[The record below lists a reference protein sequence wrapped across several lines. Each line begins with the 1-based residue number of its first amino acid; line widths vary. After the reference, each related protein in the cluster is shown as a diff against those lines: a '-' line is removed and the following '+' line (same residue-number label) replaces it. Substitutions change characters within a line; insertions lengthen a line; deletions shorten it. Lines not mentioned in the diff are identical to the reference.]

1 MSDFGSD
8 FLDNTTSE
16 QFVSTADGF
25 SGLINP
31 DEFYLETV
39 ELITSTQKLNIKGLM
54 VELSYYEDI
63 FRGTMTGHI
72 LINDAISLIDRQAL
86 CGTETLTIRYRKS
99 KQAMHY
105 FEKKFRVYR
114 VGDRA
119 MRNNTSEVY
128 TLNFCSE
135 ELFLSEQ
142 LKISKAYPG
151 KQISE
156 IVNDILV
163 QEMKIVQN
171 EKQNEKRLLI
181 EQTKG
186 LYDFIIPYKKPYEAI
201 NWLSTYALSQKNP
214 GADFV
219 FYENA
224 YGLNFRSL
232 QTLYTS
238 KPYRTFVYSLRTAG
252 NRGPDKELGISLSG
266 IKSYN
271 FLDTFDTL
279 YATNLGVFANKTITI
294 DPLTRSYYTTKFN
307 YSEYMENAKTLNG
320 QKIISANKNILGKS
334 AYENENSVLKV
345 LTTNKDQKRA
355 KGVIPSAV
363 ANDVN
368 VETYVPNRT
377 AQLALAHYSR
387 MKIAVSGDPLLAV
400 GLTINIVLPSMR
412 STDGSG
418 NFSGEID
425 RYHSGQYIITA
436 VRHIID
442 VNMKYETILEIAK
455 DSLETALPYND
466 KSVRFP
472 NNNMNP
478 SAPVSGGIIR
488 SS

>member
-1 MSDFGSD
+1 MSDFGAN
-8 FLDNTTSE
+8 FLDNTVSE
-16 QFVSTADGF
+16 QFVSNADGF

-31 DEFYLETV
+31 DEFFLENV
-39 ELITSTQKLNIKGLM
+39 ELITSTQRLNIKGLM

-63 FRGTMTGHI
+63 FRGTITGHV

-86 CGTETLTIRYRKS
+86 CGTETLIIKYRKS
-99 KQAMHY
+99 KQAMYY

-156 IVNDILV
+156 IVKDILV
-163 QEMKIVQN
+163 QEMRVVEN
-171 EKQNEKRLLI
+171 EKKNEKKLLI

-201 NWLSTYALSQKNP
+201 NWLSTYAQSQRNP

-219 FYENA
+219 FYENV

-232 QTLYTS
+232 QSLYTT
-238 KPYRTFVYSLRTAG
+238 KPYRTFVYSLRTVG
-252 NRGPDKELGISLSG
+252 DRGSDKELGISLSG
-266 IKSYN
+266 IKSYT

-279 YATNLGVFANKTITI
+279 YATNLGVFANKTISI
-294 DPLTRSYYTTKFN
+294 DPLTRSYYTTTFN
-307 YSEYMENAKTLNG
+307 YSDYMRGAKSLNG
-320 QKIISANKNILGKS
+320 EKIISANKNVLGKA
-334 AYENENSVLKV
+334 AYENENAVLKV
-345 LTTNKDQKRA
+345 LTTNRNQKKA
-355 KGVIPSAV
+355 IGVDPSDV
-363 ANDVN
+363 ANDVG

-412 STDGSG
+412 SPDSSG
-418 NFSGEID
+418 NFSGDID

-455 DSLETALPYND
+455 DSLETALPYSD
-466 KSVRFP
+466 KSVNFP
-472 NNNMNP
+472 DRNMDP
-478 SAPVSGGIIR
+478 SAPVSGGVIR